1 MRGHCYAVASGKG
14 GVGKTT
20 TVVNMAHELATQ
32 GNDVVVVDGD
42 LAMTNLGRVL
52 GIDHE
57 PTLHDV
63 LADEAPLSAAVDTS
77 GGVAV
82 VPWSDTIDSFRAADP
97 SGLGTVVKRLRTAF
111 DVVFVDTGAGVDHE
125 TMVACG
131 AADAV
136 LLVTTPDGMSVT
148 DTEKSREMVE
158 TVDGSVAG
166 VVVTRS
172 DSTAARRVADQLGTE
187 LLGAVPDAPGTV
199 GEEPVVDTAPGSA
212 VAAAYNEIAGVLA
225 ETMTPRRAER
235 DEQAASLD
243 D

>member
-82 VPWSDTIDSFRAADP
+82 VPGSDTIDSFRAADP

-136 LLVTTPDGMSVT
+136 LLVTTPDVMSVT

-172 DSTAARRVADQLGTE
+172 DSTAARRVAGVGSRSGLQRDCR
-187 LLGAVPDAPGTV
+187 GARGDN
-199 GEEPVVDTAPGSA
+199 D
-212 VAAAYNEIAGVLA
+212 AAAGR
-225 ETMTPRRAER
+225 TRRAGRQSRRLELFSRRPPTER
-235 DEQAASLD
+235 
-243 D
+243 

>member
-20 TVVNMAHELATQ
+20 TVVNTAHELSTR
-32 GNDVVVVDGD
+32 GYDVVVVDGD

-52 GIDHE
+52 GIDHD

-77 GGVAV
+77 GDVAV
-82 VPWSDTIDSFRAADP
+82 VPGSDTIDSFRAADP

-131 AADAV
+131 VADEV
-136 LLVTTPDGMSVT
+136 VLVTTPHEMAVA
-148 DTEKSREMVE
+148 DTEKTREMVE
-158 TVDGSVAG
+158 TVDGEVLG
-166 VVVTRS
+166 TVVTRS
-172 DSTAARRVADQLGTE
+172 DATAARRVADQLETD
-187 LLGAVPDAPGTV
+187 LLGAVPDAPETA

-212 VAAAYNEIAGVLA
+212 VAAAYDDIAGAVAGSLEA
-225 ETMTPRRAER
+225 AVPDA
-235 DEQAASLD
+235 DEEVAVSD